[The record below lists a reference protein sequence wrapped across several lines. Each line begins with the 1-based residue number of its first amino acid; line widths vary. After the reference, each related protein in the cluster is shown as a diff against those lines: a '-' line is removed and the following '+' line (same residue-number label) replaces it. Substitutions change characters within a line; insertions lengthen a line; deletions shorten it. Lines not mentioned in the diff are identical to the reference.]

1 MDGYVLQDGV
11 CTQSCS
17 PGSYQDADKCLGQC
31 THKKSESDCTA
42 EAATA
47 SPLSQ
52 RKKERKDERKE
63 GKKSRA
69 AGAITSMFARTVD
82 VNVTRLLAE
91 IYGIVSLCGSLNQR
105 ALWEV
110 ESSKAA

>member
-1 MDGYVLQDGV
+1 MPRSVHSQEVRERLHLR
-11 CTQSCS
+11 
-17 PGSYQDADKCLGQC
+17 GSDSVAPESEKEI
-31 THKKSESDCTA
+31 KK
-42 EAATA
+42 
-47 SPLSQ
+47 
-52 RKKERKDERKE
+52 KNKI
-63 GKKSRA
+63 KKSRA

-91 IYGIVSLCGSLNQR
+91 IYGILSLCGSLNQP